1 MPLESATFIT
11 NLVASNPA
19 STDTVSQADDHIR
32 LIKQVLKTT
41 FPNLNAPVTATPA
54 QLNSSVPTGFIGM
67 WSGSIATIPAGW
79 GICDGSSGR
88 PDLRDRFIVGAGS
101 TYSIGNTGGANA
113 VTLIEANL
121 PAHTHS
127 FSGTGSS
134 NEVDLSHSHDFSG
147 TTVAEGIHNHN
158 LQKYPSGSS
167 YSTYYDIANTNAF
180 NTSGAL
186 ISDGGKPTTSAGSH
200 QHTYSGT
207 TSPFNGNHSHTITV
221 SGVIDSTGSGTG
233 HENRPPYYALAFI
246 IKL

>member
-134 NEVDLSHSHDFSG
+134 NEVDLSHTHTFSG
-147 TTVAEGIHNHN
+147 TTDGGGSHSHTRLSTSTA
-158 LQKYPSGSS
+158 SGGS
-167 YSTYYDIANTNAF
+167 N
-180 NTSGAL
+180 SGAWTVVAA
-186 ISDGGKPTTSAGSH
+186 DGGTTTTSTAIVGNH
-200 QHTYSGT
+200 THTYSGT
-207 TSPFNGNHSHTITV
+207 TSSFSGNHSHTITV
-221 SGVIDSTGSGTG
+221 SGVIGSTGSGTG

>member
-1 MPLESATFIT
+1 MPLESATFIN

-67 WSGSIATIPAGW
+67 WSGSIATVPAGW
-79 GICDGSSGR
+79 GLCDGNSGR

-101 TYSIGNTGGANA
+101 TYTIGTTGGANT
-113 VTLIEANL
+113 VTLVEANL
-121 PAHTHS
+121 PSHAHS
-127 FSGTGSS
+127 FSGTGTSS
-134 NEVDLSHSHDFSG
+134 AVDLSHNHTFSG
-147 TTVAEGIHNHN
+147 TTDGGGSHSHTRLSTSTA
-158 LQKYPSGSS
+158 SGGS
-167 YSTYYDIANTNAF
+167 N
-180 NTSGAL
+180 SGAWTVVAA
-186 ISDGGKPTTSAGSH
+186 DGGTSTTSTAAVGNH
-200 QHTYSGT
+200 THTYSGT
-207 TSPFNGNHSHTITV
+207 TSSFSGNHSHPITV
-221 SGVIDSTGSGTG
+221 SGVVGTTGSGTG

>member
-1 MPLESATFIT
+1 MPLESATFIN

-67 WSGSIATIPAGW
+67 WSGSIATVPAGW
-79 GICDGSSGR
+79 GLCDGNSGR

-101 TYSIGNTGGANA
+101 TYTIGATGGANT
-113 VTLIEANL
+113 VTLVEANL
-121 PAHTHS
+121 PSHAHS
-127 FSGTGSS
+127 FSGTGTSS
-134 NEVDLSHSHDFSG
+134 AVDLSHNHTFSG
-147 TTVAEGIHNHN
+147 TTGGGGSHVHSR
-158 LQKYPSGSS
+158 LSSGSAPDGNNTGLWTVVRGS
-167 YSTYYDIANTNAF
+167 GGTSTTNTNAI
-180 NTSGAL
+180 G
-186 ISDGGKPTTSAGSH
+186 DHVHG
-200 QHTYSGT
+200 YSGT
-207 TSPFNGNHSHTITV
+207 TSTFSGNHSHTITV
-221 SGVIDSTGSGTG
+221 SGVVGTTGSGTG

>member
-134 NEVDLSHSHDFSG
+134 SEVDLSHTHTFSG
-147 TTVAEGIHNHN
+147 TTDGGGSHSHTRLSTSTA
-158 LQKYPSGSS
+158 SGGS
-167 YSTYYDIANTNAF
+167 N
-180 NTSGAL
+180 SGAWTVVAA
-186 ISDGGKPTTSAGSH
+186 DGGTSTTSTAAVGNH
-200 QHTYSGT
+200 THTYSGT
-207 TSPFNGNHSHTITV
+207 TSSFSGNHSHTITV
-221 SGVIDSTGSGTG
+221 SGVVGTTGSGTG

>member
-134 NEVDLSHSHDFSG
+134 SEVDLSHTHTFSG
-147 TTVAEGIHNHN
+147 TTDGGGSHSHSRLSTSTA
-158 LQKYPSGSS
+158 SGGS
-167 YSTYYDIANTNAF
+167 N
-180 NTSGAL
+180 SGAWTVVAA
-186 ISDGGKPTTSAGSH
+186 DGGTSTTSTAAVGNH
-200 QHTYSGT
+200 THTYSGT
-207 TSPFNGNHSHTITV
+207 TSSFSGNHSHTITV
-221 SGVIDSTGSGTG
+221 SGVIDSTGSGTD